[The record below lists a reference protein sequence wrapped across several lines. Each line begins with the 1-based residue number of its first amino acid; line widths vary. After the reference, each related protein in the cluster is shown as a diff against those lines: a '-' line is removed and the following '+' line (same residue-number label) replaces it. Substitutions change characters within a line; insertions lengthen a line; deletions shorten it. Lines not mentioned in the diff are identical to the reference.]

1 MKKDDALKN
10 ILGLSQEE
18 AAYMLGIERG
28 QWSMFVSG
36 KRNLPLKATQQ
47 LAVVLK
53 HLQEKKGVSKEN
65 EVIAKA
71 EQQQAQEK
79 LQQDYRKVQIKLYKT
94 DKQISTIENIRT
106 ECFAALEVAALLEQ
120 ENEFQERSKLA
131 TGVRNRAMATLQK
144 HNQYALETLKLKKVS
159 LDHLKIGLESR
170 LKAIT
175 KP

>member
-1 MKKDDALKN
+1 MKKDGALKN

-53 HLQEKKGVSKEN
+53 HLQEKKSVCKEN

-71 EQQQAQEK
+71 EQQQVQEK

-94 DKQISTIENIRT
+94 DKQISTVENLRT
-106 ECFAALEVAALLEQ
+106 ECFAALEVAAFLEQ
-120 ENEFQERSKLA
+120 QQEFQTKNALIQSIRTRA
-131 TGVRNRAMATLQK
+131 TATLKK
-144 HNQYALETLKLKKVS
+144 HNRYVLETLQLKKEN
-159 LDHLKIGLESR
+159 LELFKINLEQKMKMHQSH
-170 LKAIT
+170 
-175 KP
+175 